1 MELAFKNIIY
11 EKKEEYAVITI
22 NRPQV
27 LNALNREAL
36 QEIKSALRDA
46 ESDENVRVVVI
57 TGYGARAF
65 SVGADVAEFKKDSMI
80 EVCDFLQ
87 FGREVFDLVES
98 LDKPVIAA
106 VNGLALGG
114 GFELAMACDIIIASD
129 QARFG
134 QTEVNLGIMPGWG
147 GTQRLARIVGVNKA
161 KEIVMLGRVI
171 SADEALALRIVNKV
185 CPSER
190 LMEEVAMIVKEIAGK
205 SPIATKFIKKAINT
219 ALETS
224 SSQGITY
231 ENTLLKLLLN
241 SEDAEEGI
249 SAFLEKRKPVWKGK

>member
-1 MELAFKNIIY
+1 MELTFKNIIY
-11 EKKEEYAVITI
+11 EKKEEYAIITI

-27 LNALNREAL
+27 LNALNKETL
-36 QEIKSALRDA
+36 QEIKNALSDA
-46 ESDENVRVVVI
+46 ESDGNVRVVII
-57 TGYGARAF
+57 TGYGPRAF

-80 EVCDFLQ
+80 EVHGFLQ
-87 FGREVFDLVES
+87 FGREVFNSIEN

-114 GFELAMACDIIIASD
+114 GFELAMACDMIIASD

-147 GTQRLARIVGVNKA
+147 GTQRLTRIVGVKKA
-161 KEIVMLGRVI
+161 KEMVMLGRII
-171 SADEALALRIVNKV
+171 SADEAFNLNIVNKV

-190 LMEEVAMIVKEIAGK
+190 LMEEAVVMAKEIASK
-205 SPIATKFIKKAINT
+205 SSIATKFIKKAVNT

-224 SSQGITY
+224 ISYGITY
-231 ENTLLKLLLN
+231 EGALLKLLLN
-241 SEDAEEGI
+241 SEDAQEGI
-249 SAFLEKRKPVWKGK
+249 SAFLEKRKPLWKGK